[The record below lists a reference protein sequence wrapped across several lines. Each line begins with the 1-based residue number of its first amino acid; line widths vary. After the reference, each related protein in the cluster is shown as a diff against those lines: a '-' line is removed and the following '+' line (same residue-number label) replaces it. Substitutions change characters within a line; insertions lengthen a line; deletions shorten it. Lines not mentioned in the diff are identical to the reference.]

1 MKDKKFYEGVKRCGN
16 CVICLFR
23 QYLSLANGR
32 SDFSSE
38 SPTSWFRIDYSSI
51 FSKFTSHWEV
61 GSQPHKG
68 TRKILEQQGISYQG
82 MRATQIQ
89 PSDFKKYDYI
99 IGMDANNVADLKAL
113 APQEEQRRIHL
124 FMEVV
129 VGKETMDVPDPYY
142 TGDFEETYRL
152 VEAVPQNG

>member
-1 MKDKKFYEGVKRCGN
+1 
-16 CVICLFR
+16 
-23 QYLSLANGR
+23 
-32 SDFSSE
+32 
-38 SPTSWFRIDYSSI
+38 
-51 FSKFTSHWEV
+51 
-61 GSQPHKG
+61 
-68 TRKILEQQGISYQG
+68 

-129 VGKETMDVPDPYY
+129 AGKETMDVPDPYY

-152 VEAVPQNG
+152 VEAGTSEWLKKIKAQLKD